1 MRKKRLFAAL
11 MATVMV
17 AGSVLT
23 GCGASSASAGGGEAA
38 GNGAGKSANAGGK
51 FTIFQSK
58 TEIMDQL
65 NQLAKDYQEETGV
78 EIEVWETKTSGIIY
92 RGEE

>member
-17 AGSVLT
+17 AGTALT
-23 GCGASSASAGGGEAA
+23 GCGASSASAGGPDAA
-38 GNGAGKSANAGGK
+38 GGLGKSANAGGK

-58 TEIMDQL
+58 TEIMV
-65 NQLAKDYQEETGV
+65 YT
-78 EIEVWETKTSGIIY
+78 T
-92 RGEE
+92 